1 MYTPKYSS
9 DVGKN
14 RENILMCAIHSIGW
28 GILFA
33 FPLMLNW
40 QNRQPQT
47 DAHWYLGYVMMPV
60 SFMAVFYLNYFVLI
74 PRLLF
79 TRRWTLFMTINIL
92 VIVTVW
98 VGTHMWREFYMAN
111 FTADQPRRG
120 KPGGPF
126 DLPPVFFMARDVML
140 FLLTVGLAV
149 AIIMTSNWYRSENQ
163 KKEIERQRASA
174 ELKNLQSQLNPHF
187 LFNTLNNIYS
197 LVEIDQRRA
206 QDAVHELSGLL
217 RYVLYEDNAPAVPL
231 SRETAFISSYVRLM
245 MLRTGK
251 NVKVSLSLPQQD
263 VGERAMVAPL
273 LFISLIENAFK
284 HGINP
289 SGESFIDISVTLSQG
304 SIICRISNGNFPK
317 SDSDRSGSGI
327 GLDNLIRRLNLI
339 YPSAYSFSRAISDGI
354 YTCTLVIPARMPDMQ

>member
-1 MYTPKYSS
+1 MYTPIYTA

-14 RENILMCAIHSIGW
+14 RENILMWAIHIIGW

-40 QNRQPQT
+40 QNRQSQA
-47 DAHWYLGYVMMPV
+47 DAYWYLGYVMMPV
-60 SFMAVFYLNYFVLI
+60 SFMAVFYLNYFILI

-79 TRRWTLFMTINIL
+79 TRRWTVFLAVNIL
-92 VIVTVW
+92 VIAAVW
-98 VGTHMWREFYMAN
+98 MGTHLWREFYMAN
-111 FTADQPRRG
+111 FAVETPHRE
-120 KPGGPF
+120 KHGGPF
-126 DLPPVFFMARDVML
+126 DLPPVFFVARDVML

-149 AIIMTSNWYRSENQ
+149 AIKMTSNWYRSENQ
-163 KKEIERQRASA
+163 KKEIERQRAGA
-174 ELKNLQSQLNPHF
+174 ELKNLRSQLNPHF

-206 QDAVHELSGLL
+206 QEAVHELSGLL

-245 MLRTGK
+245 MLRTGR
-251 NVKVSLSLPQQD
+251 NVKVGLSLPQD
-263 VGERAMVAPL
+263 DGSRAMVAPL

-289 SGESFIDISVTLSQG
+289 SGESSIDISVVLSG
-304 SIICRISNGNFPK
+304 DDITCRISNGNFPK

-327 GLDNLIRRLNLI
+327 GLDNLVRRLDLI
-339 YPSAYSFSRAISDGI
+339 YPSAYSFSRGVENGI
-354 YTCTLVIPARMPDMQ
+354 YTCTLIIPARMPDMQ